1 MLHNKLN
8 AALGIED
15 VETFLKTMP
24 MKAIGMESPMDINS
38 LSAMEVLAFKD
49 WLEAVG
55 DKIKEIIE
63 SGKEI
68 GKDAAAAIKNLGQ
81 EALDKLIEASANI
94 QAAKQKFVEQVLPK
108 ILEKTKDLAE
118 KGEAAANI
126 VINAIVG
133 ILKKLGSTGLQ
144 FAIDWLEAN
153 KEQIGQKIYDKIIA
167 KIEEALAEVGLN
179 PFDALE
185 VLSFKDWLES
195 IGDKIVDIIEAGK
208 EIGKEAGEAIKD
220 LGQEAL
226 DKLIE
231 ASANIQAAKQKFV
244 EQVLPKIM
252 EKTKDLAE
260 KGEAAANIAINA
272 IVGILKKLGSTGL
285 QFATDWLEANKE
297 QIGQKIYDKI
307 VAKIEEALRDIGLE
321 TASSYGAMEKAEEYV
336 KEAIMK
342 AAYAGYDAAVYLF
355 DKMIEFLKVFGIGAL
370 RLAERLVEAN
380 KCLVGAYIFGMAMT
394 KVKAAIKVAAIGG
407 IVG

>member
-1 MLHNKLN
+1 M
-8 AALGIED
+8 G
-15 VETFLKTMP
+15 
-24 MKAIGMESPMDINS
+24 KAIGMESPMDINS
-38 LSAMEVLAFKD
+38 LSAMEVLA
-49 WLEAVG
+49 
-55 DKIKEIIE
+55 
-63 SGKEI
+63 
-68 GKDAAAAIKNLGQ
+68 
-81 EALDKLIEASANI
+81 
-94 QAAKQKFVEQVLPK
+94 
-108 ILEKTKDLAE
+108 
-118 KGEAAANI
+118 
-126 VINAIVG
+126 
-133 ILKKLGSTGLQ
+133 
-144 FAIDWLEAN
+144 
-153 KEQIGQKIYDKIIA
+153 
-167 KIEEALAEVGLN
+167 
-179 PFDALE
+179 
-185 VLSFKDWLES
+185 FKDWLES

-285 QFATDWLEANKE
+285 QFAIDWLEANKV

-307 VAKIEEALRDIGLE
+307 VAKIEEALRDLGLE
-321 TASSYGAMEKAEEYV
+321 TASSYDAMEKAEEYV

-370 RLAERLVEAN
+370 RLAERLGEAN

-394 KVKAAIKVAAIGG
+394 KVKAAIKV
-407 IVG
+407 